1 MLEEWKVSPSCL
13 IVYGGN
19 NSGNIIENSDSGQ
32 LADSI
37 RTAVKQNKIP
47 KSDIITI
54 LSSLLKNNQSEI
66 PAINSDGDFES
77 IIISG

>member
-19 NSGNIIENSDSGQ
+19 NSEKIIENTDSGE
-32 LADSI
+32 LADMI

-47 KSDIITI
+47 ESDIITI
-54 LSSLLKNNQSEI
+54 LSSLLKNHSSEI
-66 PAINSDGDFES
+66 PAITSEGSFES
-77 IIISG
+77 KIISG